1 MAKNDEKTD
10 ESQRHVPADV
20 DLVNELREL
29 VKGGAAYEAR
39 KPAGKPNT
47 VSHIVNGFSDE
58 RRTPSRLGLPRWKAS
73 ATQSGLQPNALES
86 ASDPAPNEASGG
98 TDPGLGPASQG
109 LPQDVLD
116 THIGHL
122 TTVELPLTRT
132 GKSEGRVLG
141 EMSEIAGTT
150 TREADTSH
158 STESAPDTK
167 SEPPKGRVL
176 RREEVEPAPPR
187 EQNGALLGGRSVTLP
202 DGDKGA
208 LAERIAEQVRGRLGE
223 NTNDSPTGSRD
234 ASTVMGQ
241 DAIPE
246 APPVESRRE
255 EKRTELRIGVV
266 AGMLT
271 TLILGVLIG
280 RWFWQDR
287 GEGTGV
293 SGPSL
298 TVSALGPA
306 APVVTSQSNVTSLS
320 TATPSTPST
329 LAPGVSPTVS
339 ASSEK
344 PTHAPKHGPDSVGP
358 KASAGARIEPGPAP
372 FASSGAPAVPAPGSA
387 VPPAPPTARS
397 GGPAPTVSV
406 PFGSYMEEKT
416 Q

>member
-1 MAKNDEKTD
+1 M
-10 ESQRHVPADV
+10 

-29 VKGGAAYEAR
+29 VKGGATYEAR

-73 ATQSGLQPNALES
+73 ATESGLQPNAREY
-86 ASDPAPNEASGG
+86 AADPTPNEASGG
-98 TDPGLGPASQG
+98 TDPGLGPKTESLA
-109 LPQDVLD
+109 QDVLD

-122 TTVELPLTRT
+122 TTVELPLAGTA
-132 GKSEGRVLG
+132 KPEGGRLG
-141 EMSEIAGTT
+141 ATSEIAGATT
-150 TREADTSH
+150 GDADTSQ

-176 RREEVEPAPPR
+176 RREEVEAVAPL
-187 EQNGALLGGRSVTLP
+187 EQNGGLIGGRSVTLP

-208 LAERIAEQVRGRLGE
+208 LAERIAEQVRVRLGE
-223 NTNDSPTGSRD
+223 NTSDAASGSRE
-234 ASTVMGQ
+234 ALTVMRQ

-298 TVSALGPA
+298 TASALGPA
-306 APVVTSQSNVTSLS
+306 VTGATIVATSQPTFPSLS
-320 TATPSTPST
+320 PATPPAPSVI
-329 LAPGVSPTVS
+329 APGVVPAVS
-339 ASSEK
+339 ASAEK
-344 PTHAPKHGPDSVGP
+344 PTHGPKHGPDTVVP
-358 KASAGARIEPGPAP
+358 KASAGTRIEPVPALP
-372 FASSGAPAVPAPGSA
+372 FASGAPSMHSPAVPPPVPG
-387 VPPAPPTARS
+387 TARS
-397 GGPAPTVSV
+397 GPAPTVSV
-406 PFGSYMEEKT
+406 PFGSYMEEKK